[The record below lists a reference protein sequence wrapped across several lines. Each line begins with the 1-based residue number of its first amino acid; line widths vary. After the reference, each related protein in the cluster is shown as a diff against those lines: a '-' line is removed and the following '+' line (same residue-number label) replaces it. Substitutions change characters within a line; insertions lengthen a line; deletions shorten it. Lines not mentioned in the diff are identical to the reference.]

1 MSEKPYKLGAGF
13 PQWMDGGAHEITFI
27 VTEDCN
33 LRCKYCYQVNKNND
47 NRMNFEVAKKAIDY
61 ILNNREIFSAKAVTW
76 DFIGGE
82 PLLEIDLIDK
92 IMDYI
97 KIQTFKMDHPWFS
110 MNRISFSTN
119 GILYDNP
126 KVQKFIAK
134 NKMKCSFGLTIDGT
148 KTKHDLQRVYPDGRG
163 SYDDVVKNIPLWL
176 KQFPFASTKVT
187 FGSDDLK
194 YLKESIIHLWELGIR
209 IVPANVVF
217 ENAWKDGDDKIFEEQ
232 LKELADYIID
242 NKLWDK
248 YETTLFED
256 RIGTPLKD
264 ETKQKNRCG
273 AGTMLAIDAKGNFYP
288 CLRYADYSLCD
299 ACGYV
304 IGNVNDGLDFDKIRP
319 FLGLTCEIQS
329 DEECLNCEI
338 AEGCAWCQGHC
349 YDTTNGETNYIRA
362 KYICKMHKAR
372 YRANEYYWGRLKEEY
387 DICRDGRDS
396 KSRYLYFIMDD
407 NCIEHCN
414 YTSST
419 KENVMSDEII
429 KNGFKFAEENFF
441 TPVILNSKNAKN
453 IKNLNEYSIF
463 ERYEIYSNETEAAN
477 NNQAKFK
484 VVTPGTIDRVVDC
497 STCIL
502 NINSDEIGH
511 IYECVE
517 ALFKNCNRINLN
529 LKYNERNDI
538 DLKLYEEQLLK
549 VKELILNEFNKNH
562 KLKQFSRITDDF
574 YNKKMDNCGSGEKTY
589 ALAPNGK
596 IYPCPRFYFED
607 KNSYIG
613 DLECGIQKPEEKIFE
628 LEKAPICKQCDAYH
642 CDRCVYLNKKF
653 TKEYNTPSHKQC
665 MISMTEKKVSYDL
678 AQDLMKLEDGLE
690 ININDN
696 FTDPIEKVFNP
707 KEFNSYALN
716 VYTK

>member
-1 MSEKPYKLGAGF
+1 MSDKPYKLGAGF
-13 PQWMDGGAHEITFI
+13 PQWIDGGTHEITFI

-61 ILNNREIFSAKAVTW
+61 ILNNRERFSAKAVTW

-217 ENAWKDGDDKIFEEQ
+217 ENAWKEGDDKIFEER

-264 ETKQKNRCG
+264 ETKEKNRCG
-273 AGTMLAIDAKGNFYP
+273 AGTMLAMDAKGNFYP
-288 CLRYADYSLCD
+288 CLRYADY
-299 ACGYV
+299 
-304 IGNVNDGLDFDKIRP
+304 
-319 FLGLTCEIQS
+319 
-329 DEECLNCEI
+329 CL
-338 AEGCAWCQGHC
+338 
-349 YDTTNGETNYIRA
+349 
-362 KYICKMHKAR
+362 
-372 YRANEYYWGRLKEEY
+372 
-387 DICRDGRDS
+387 
-396 KSRYLYFIMDD
+396 
-407 NCIEHCN
+407 
-414 YTSST
+414 
-419 KENVMSDEII
+419 
-429 KNGFKFAEENFF
+429 
-441 TPVILNSKNAKN
+441 
-453 IKNLNEYSIF
+453 
-463 ERYEIYSNETEAAN
+463 
-477 NNQAKFK
+477 
-484 VVTPGTIDRVVDC
+484 
-497 STCIL
+497 
-502 NINSDEIGH
+502 
-511 IYECVE
+511 
-517 ALFKNCNRINLN
+517 
-529 LKYNERNDI
+529 
-538 DLKLYEEQLLK
+538 
-549 VKELILNEFNKNH
+549 
-562 KLKQFSRITDDF
+562 
-574 YNKKMDNCGSGEKTY
+574 
-589 ALAPNGK
+589 
-596 IYPCPRFYFED
+596 
-607 KNSYIG
+607 
-613 DLECGIQKPEEKIFE
+613 
-628 LEKAPICKQCDAYH
+628 
-642 CDRCVYLNKKF
+642 
-653 TKEYNTPSHKQC
+653 
-665 MISMTEKKVSYDL
+665 
-678 AQDLMKLEDGLE
+678 
-690 ININDN
+690 
-696 FTDPIEKVFNP
+696 
-707 KEFNSYALN
+707 
-716 VYTK
+716 